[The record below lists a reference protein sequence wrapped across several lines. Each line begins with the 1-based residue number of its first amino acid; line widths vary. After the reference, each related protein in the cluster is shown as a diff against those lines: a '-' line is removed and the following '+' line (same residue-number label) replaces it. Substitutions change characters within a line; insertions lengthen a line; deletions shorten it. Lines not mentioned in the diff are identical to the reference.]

1 MSNVPV
7 TGTLFHSRAATAASD
22 DQILTRLARNEQTMA
37 LSDIAADL
45 EVTAEQRDRGVAT
58 VDETGTDLA
67 ARLAPV
73 AGELPC
79 SASAAAA
86 LVAAYAE
93 GASVG
98 GAGEAAGLPPVT
110 AAKVLHLVGVDGVCP
125 LGPAGREVVAD
136 WIAGHLARS
145 EARELAGASET
156 EFLLTVFLETHD
168 PVPEA
173 REAVE
178 PVLGPG
184 GTAAVAKRDH
194 LSETMSDAGEFL

>member
-1 MSNVPV
+1 M
-7 TGTLFHSRAATAASD
+7 G
-22 DQILTRLARNEQTMA
+22 

-58 VDETGTDLA
+58 VDETDGDLA
-67 ARLAPV
+67 ERLVPV
-73 AGELPC
+73 AEDLPC
-79 SASAAAA
+79 SAAAAA
-86 LVAAYAE
+86 DLVDAYAD

-98 GAGEAAGLPPVT
+98 GAGKAAGLPPIT

-125 LGPAGREVVAD
+125 LAPVAREIVTD
-136 WIAGHLARS
+136 WIAGDLPRT

-156 EFLLTVFLETHD
+156 EFLLTTFLETHE
-168 PVPEA
+168 PIPAA

-184 GTAAVAKRDH
+184 DAP
-194 LSETMSDAGEFL
+194 LSTDDALAETMADAGEFL